1 MVEDTTRR
9 AFREETSM
17 KRTRFLAAGLAVLAA
32 LLGLTAGCRRP
43 APEMPAEVAAGPAWF
58 EDVTAASGLDFHHEA
73 GPVGRYFMPQ
83 IMGSGAALLDFDGDG
98 IFDLYLVHNDGPGSS
113 ARNRL
118 YRGLPGGHFQD
129 VSAGSGLD
137 VAGYGMGVAAG
148 DVDNDGRVDVYLSQ
162 FGGGRLF
169 GNRGEGHF
177 EDVTRAAGVEHPGWG
192 TSAAFFD
199 YDRDGWLDLVV
210 VHYLDYDS
218 SRACADD
225 GGRPDYC
232 HPSRFA
238 GTAARLFR
246 NKGRGPDGRW
256 RGFEDV
262 TASAGLAEP
271 GPGLGV
277 LCADFTGDGW
287 PDVFVANDA
296 RPNRLWV
303 NQHDGTFADEA
314 LLRGVACNG
323 LGNAQANMGVALA
336 DVDGDG
342 RLDLFCTH
350 LTEETHALW
359 CQTAPGLF
367 LDRTAASG
375 LAAPRWRGTG
385 FGTILADFDH
395 DGAPDLAVVNGR
407 VARGRAAAVP
417 GLDPFWHR
425 YAERNQLFAND
436 GSGRFRDISESNT
449 SFCGSAAVSR
459 GLVWGDLDGDG
470 AVDLLVTTVAG
481 PARLFR
487 NVAPGRGHWL
497 LVRARLRV
505 GPDAYRDAHG
515 ALVTIGAGGSRR
527 VGLVNPGQSYLC
539 SGDPRVHF
547 GLGAARQVD
556 EVRIDWPDGTAEVFA
571 GAEADRVLILTHGEG
586 RKVQP

>member
-1 MVEDTTRR
+1 MT
-9 AFREETSM
+9 
-17 KRTRFLAAGLAVLAA
+17 RTRFLAVGLAGLAA
-32 LLGLTAGCRRP
+32 LLCLTAGCRQP
-43 APEMPAEVAAGPAWF
+43 VPVSPAEAAAGPVWF
-58 EDVTAASGLDFHHEA
+58 EDVTAAAGLDFRHEA
-73 GPVGRYFMPQ
+73 GPVGRYFLPQ

-98 IFDLYLVHNDGPGSS
+98 ILDLYLIHNGGPDSS

-118 YRGLPGGHFQD
+118 YRGLPGGRFQD

-137 VAGYGMGVAAG
+137 VAGHGMGVAVG

-169 GNRGEGHF
+169 CNRGQGHF
-177 EDVTRAAGVEHPGWG
+177 EDVTRAAGVEQPGWG

-199 YDRDGWLDLVV
+199 CDRDGWLDLVV
-210 VHYLDYDS
+210 VHYVDYDPS
-218 SRACADD
+218 HACADD

-232 HPSRFA
+232 HPGQFA
-238 GTAARLFR
+238 GTAARLYR

-256 RGFEDV
+256 LGFEDATV
-262 TASAGLAEP
+262 SAGLAEP

-303 NQHDGTFADEA
+303 NRHDGTFQDEA
-314 LLRGVACNG
+314 RLRGVACNG
-323 LGNAQANMGVALA
+323 RGNAQANMGIAAA
-336 DVDGDG
+336 DMDGDG

-367 LDRTAASG
+367 RDRTAASG

-385 FGTILADFDH
+385 FGTVLADFDH
-395 DGAPDLAVVNGR
+395 DGAPDLAIVNGR
-407 VARGRAAAVP
+407 VARGPVAAAP
-417 GLDPFWHR
+417 QLDPFWHR
-425 YAERNQLFAND
+425 YAERNQLFVNEGA
-436 GSGRFRDISESNT
+436 GHFRDISESNLP
-449 SFCGSAAVSR
+449 FCGTAALSR
-459 GLVWGDLDGDG
+459 GLVWGDLNDDG
-470 AVDLLVTTVAG
+470 AVDLLVTAVAG

-505 GPDAYRDAHG
+505 GPDAYRA
-515 ALVTIGAGGSRR
+515 AVTA
-527 VGLVNPGQSYLC
+527 
-539 SGDPRVHF
+539 
-547 GLGAARQVD
+547 
-556 EVRIDWPDGTAEVFA
+556 
-571 GAEADRVLILTHGEG
+571 
-586 RKVQP
+586 